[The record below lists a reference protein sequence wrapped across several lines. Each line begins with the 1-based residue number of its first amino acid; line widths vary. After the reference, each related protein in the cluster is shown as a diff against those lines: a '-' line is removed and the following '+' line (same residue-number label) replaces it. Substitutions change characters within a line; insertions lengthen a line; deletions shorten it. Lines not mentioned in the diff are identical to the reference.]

1 MCRKKDG
8 LSWPTAHVA
17 GSYSVPVPAG
27 TTGKEL
33 SDNGTLTLAQVHS
46 EKDSVNAVLARTNK
60 IIGVVLHPRQ
70 WAWPRGQY
78 SPDEFSSVQTSSFA
92 DPLKNFLFRLMIYH
106 MPNLQQY
113 HMVCSAKF
121 GFTPIDFRA
130 ATLLLGRAVK
140 NENQH

>member
-1 MCRKKDG
+1 M
-8 LSWPTAHVA
+8 SWPTAPVA
-17 GSYSVPVPAG
+17 GSYVVPVLAS

-33 SDNGTLTLAQVHS
+33 SDNGALTLAQVHW
-46 EKDSVNAVLARTNK
+46 EKDSVSAALARTNK
-60 IIGVVLHPRQ
+60 IIGVDLHPRAMGMVV
-70 WAWPRGQY
+70 WTQY
-78 SPDEFSSVQTSSFA
+78 SSDEFSGVQISSFT

-121 GFTPIDFRA
+121 GFTPIDFRD